1 LKEGVRTDSFSRSAG
16 TVERCSTLIQEV
28 TMIAHVLA
36 RPTAW
41 SLMLGALA
49 LVATASVV
57 GRPADARAGV
67 HATGVSETSV
77 TLSVRSTR
85 FGRILFDGRGRALYA
100 FSRDRRG
107 GHSRCYG
114 ACAKAW
120 PVYSAKGRLL
130 AGKGVRQS
138 LLGTSRRRDGRRQVT
153 YNRRPLYY
161 YVGDR
166 KPGQVL
172 CQNVDEFGGTWL
184 VVRPSGQLVR

>member
-1 LKEGVRTDSFSRSAG
+1 
-16 TVERCSTLIQEV
+16 
-28 TMIAHVLA
+28 MISHVLA

-57 GRPADARAGV
+57 GRPADARAGAG
-67 HATGVSETSV
+67 ATSVSETSA
-77 TLSVRSTR
+77 TLTVRSTR

-100 FSRDRRG
+100 FTRDRRG
-107 GHSRCYG
+107 GRSRCYG

-120 PVYSAKGRLL
+120 PVYFAKGRLL

-161 YVGDR
+161 YVGDK

-184 VVRPSGQLVR
+184 VVRPSGRLVR

>member
-1 LKEGVRTDSFSRSAG
+1 
-16 TVERCSTLIQEV
+16 
-28 TMIAHVLA
+28 MIAHVPG

-41 SLMLGALA
+41 SIVLGALVLA
-49 LVATASVV
+49 GTASIV

-67 HATGVSETSV
+67 RATSVGETSA
-77 TLSVRSTR
+77 TLTIRSTR
-85 FGRILFDGRGRALYA
+85 FGRILFDGRRRALYA
-100 FSRDRRG
+100 FTRDRRG

-120 PVYSAKGRLL
+120 PVYFAKGRLI

-161 YVGDR
+161 YVGDK

-184 VVRPSGQLVR
+184 VVRPNGQLVR